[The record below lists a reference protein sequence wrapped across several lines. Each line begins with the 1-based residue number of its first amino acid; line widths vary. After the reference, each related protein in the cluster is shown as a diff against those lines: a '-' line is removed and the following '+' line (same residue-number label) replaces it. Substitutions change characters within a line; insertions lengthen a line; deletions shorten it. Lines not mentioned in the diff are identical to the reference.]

1 MATAKPVNRILS
13 GPEWVEITEWEV
25 GANATAAQMVPGRFV
40 IDDTTDGDVKEA
52 GAKADNVLGVLEVN
66 SSMLVTDAY
75 AVGDACNVIMM
86 PGARVV
92 LIYASGGAA
101 ISPGDCLVTAANGKV
116 VKQAV
121 GAMGAQ
127 GSVVARALE
136 SDAGGDGDS
145 RILAVLV
152 MGCEPAASA

>member
-1 MATAKPVNRILS
+1 MATAKPTNRILS

-66 SSMLVTDAY
+66 SGMLVTDAY

-92 LIYASGGAA
+92 LTFTSGGGAV
-101 ISPGDCLVTAANGKV
+101 SPGDCLVTVANGKV
-116 VKQAV
+116 EKQGV
-121 GAMGAQ
+121 GAMGGQ

-136 SDAGGDGDS
+136 TGAAQVAD
-145 RILAVLV
+145 LELLCVLV
-152 MGCEPAASA
+152 MGCEPAAAS